1 MRASAAGF
9 EAKKETNVTLEGN
22 EMRPE
27 DSVCER
33 SDQLK
38 KTVSMSAPMTAL
50 PEPFFCTGL

>member
-38 KTVSMSAPMTAL
+38 KTVSMSAP
-50 PEPFFCTGL
+50 PG